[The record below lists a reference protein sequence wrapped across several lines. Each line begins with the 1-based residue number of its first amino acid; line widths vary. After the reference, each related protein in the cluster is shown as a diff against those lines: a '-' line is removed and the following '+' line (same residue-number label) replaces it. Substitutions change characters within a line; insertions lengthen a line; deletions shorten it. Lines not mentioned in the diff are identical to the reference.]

1 MLSKQRRTRCIG
13 FNPGILCFKPC
24 GQRGQTLATVELRTD
39 ELEALRLMDFEGLY
53 QEESAQRMGI
63 SRTTLSRTLVTA
75 RYKVVDALLNGK
87 RLVIVKNELTT
98 SVD

>member
-1 MLSKQRRTRCIG
+1 VLSKQRRTRCIG
-13 FNPGILCFKPC
+13 FDPGVLCFKPC
-24 GQRGQTLATVELRTD
+24 GQRGHTLETVELRTD

-75 RYKVVDALLNGK
+75 RNKVVDALIHGK
-87 RLVIVKNELTT
+87 RLALTKPELTT
-98 SVD
+98 PID

>member
-1 MLSKQRRTRCIG
+1 VLSKQRRTRCIG
-13 FNPGILCFKPC
+13 FDPGVLCFKPC
-24 GQRGQTLATVELRTD
+24 GQRGQTLETVALRND

-75 RYKVVDALLNGK
+75 RHKVVDALLNGK
-87 RLVIVKNELTT
+87 RLVLIKTELTT
-98 SVD
+98 AVD